1 MTAETRKESRKE
13 SREARRPEKKAAR
26 FSCLSNSYNCK
37 QKRKM
42 PARFA
47 DDDAPPS
54 PPRRSA
60 EKRQKR

>member
-1 MTAETRKESRKE
+1 MSEATRDMDETAIGDFAPFGE
-13 SREARRPEKKAAR
+13 
-26 FSCLSNSYNCK
+26 FD
-37 QKRKM
+37 